1 MAMDPKAKS
10 VSMSFREEYVEQ
22 LKTKEWFQKREEVL
36 KHYGYKCALTG
47 ATGNLQ
53 IHHFEK
59 SYKYGKKAWEYAVED
74 LIPLC
79 EEEHRKMHDLYRKCP
94 GFKVPEGEVCELIW
108 HSSYTLCRACYFRKL
123 DYEKA
128 RDRVFEFVEVC
139 KEDGV
144 ITENEKEKILKMAE
158 DIDQETVDE
167 VEIIIDN
174 FNNRGSNS
182 RSVEKTSSNKKWI
195 TVIAVLLVLS
205 VGLILSSGRAGSPF
219 VVGFKVENAAQFIG
233 KEVKASAFV
242 HEVVEKKGNIHI
254 NLGGRFPDHDMALT
268 IFYVDKK
275 LFHWIPEVGQ
285 KIEFQGILSEHKD
298 KPQIILTKQS
308 QIKLK

>member
-1 MAMDPKAKS
+1 MEMDPKAKS

-59 SYKYGKKAWEYAVED
+59 SYKYGKKAWEYSVED

-79 EEEHRKMHDLYRKCP
+79 EEEHRKMHDLYRECP

-108 HSSYTLCRACYFRKL
+108 DTWRTECSACYYRKKKY
-123 DYEKA
+123 DKA
-128 RDRVFEFVEVC
+128 RGRVFEFVEIC

-144 ITENEKEKILKMAE
+144 ITENEKVKILKMAG

-174 FNNRGSNS
+174 FINRGSNT

-195 TVIAVLLVLS
+195 TVIAVILLLS

-219 VVGFKVENAAQFIG
+219 AVGFKVENAAQFIG

-254 NLGGRFPDHDMALT
+254 NLGGRFPEHDMALT

-285 KIEFQGILSEHKD
+285 KVEFQGILSEHKD